1 MDEFEEAFKEATADK
16 PVELPEPAP
25 PAPAPAEP
33 KEPQAPVEPKE
44 PEATAKVEPE
54 PAPPTVE
61 ELQRQVQDALHR
73 ERSSAHRI
81 SAFAK
86 ENNQLAAQVADMRK
100 KLEELAAREAA
111 PPPPAPPSADDDEPD
126 YLADAPD
133 MRKSVEKLIEKA
145 TSDMRKQ
152 LEAANKKLEEVGAK
166 AATVEEH
173 FEPIRRQNEQQQYE
187 QTFSELDKQ
196 FTPAWRE
203 EVRTERFAGW
213 LDSQAP
219 QIKHLYQNGVTPAES
234 GTVLKLYFADTKT
247 TTPPPAPAGNS
258 NERLRLAAGIAPRGS
273 SARTAEPA
281 ADDYE
286 GAFAYAQA
294 QLQRQAAMR

>member
-1 MDEFEEAFKEATADK
+1 MVDEFEEAFKEATAGQSA
-16 PVELPEPAP
+16 ELPEPAP
-25 PAPAPAEP
+25 AEPVPAEP
-33 KEPQAPVEPKE
+33 KEPPAELKEDPPAPVK
-44 PEATAKVEPE
+44 AE
-54 PAPPTVE
+54 PAPPTIE

-100 KLEELAAREAA
+100 KLEELTAAREAA
-111 PPPPAPPSADDDEPD
+111 SPQPAPSDDDEPD

-152 LEAANKKLEEVGAK
+152 LEAANRKLEEVGAK

-187 QTFSELDKQ
+187 QTFSALDKQ
-196 FTPAWRE
+196 FTPAWRD

-213 LDSQAP
+213 LESQAP
-219 QIKHLYQNGVTPAES
+219 QIQDLYHKGITPAES
-234 GTVLKLYFADTKT
+234 STVLKLYFADTKT
-247 TTPPPAPAGNS
+247 TPPPPATAGSNS
-258 NERLRLAAGIAPRGS
+258 NERLRLAGGIAPRGS